1 MLFLMSPNPR
11 PTPEQILSAWAEAPF
26 SASDLVANLAEHGYV
41 IVHPD
46 DVPVRPAHLGT
57 PDGYPAVTTAEFKG
71 WNACRAHIF
80 GDDQ

>member
-1 MLFLMSPNPR
+1 MMTVR
-11 PTPEQILSAWAEAPF
+11 RTPEQIADEFHFDSP
-26 SASDLVANLAEHGYV
+26 LAFVRDHLPEHGYV

-46 DVPVRPAHLGT
+46 DVPVKSTEWQGVQVDPSCREPMRA
-57 PDGYPAVTTAEFKG
+57 DG